1 MGDKMEYIS
10 SDTNIW
16 IDFSTIN
23 KMALPFRLPYTYIM
37 NSDAIDDELL
47 NPANLKENLLNL
59 GLKKVELDSSEFL
72 LATKYALTYNRL
84 STYDTIALAI
94 AKNRKITLLT
104 GDGRLREAAKK
115 EFVNVVGTLGIL
127 DMLYAYEHISEEEYD
142 ECLNEL
148 KKHNNAEVRLPGAEI
163 ERRLSADFKPYI
175 KGALNLKI

>member
-1 MGDKMEYIS
+1 
-10 SDTNIW
+10 
-16 IDFSTIN
+16 
-23 KMALPFRLPYTYIM
+23 M

-72 LATKYALTYNRL
+72 LAINYALKYNRL
-84 STYDTIALAI
+84 SKYDTIALAI

-148 KKHNNAEVRLPGAEI
+148 KKRNNAEVRLPGEEI